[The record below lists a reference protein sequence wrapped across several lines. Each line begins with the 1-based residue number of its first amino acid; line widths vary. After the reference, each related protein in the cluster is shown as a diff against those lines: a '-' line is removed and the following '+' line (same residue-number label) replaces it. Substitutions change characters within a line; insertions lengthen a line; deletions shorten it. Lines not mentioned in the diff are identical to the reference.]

1 MAFCISRRGVFIF
14 LILGLSFVHCSEND
28 CEAFDDVDDVQY
40 EKCEVTFEAED
51 LKESINCGQFVPLQ
65 KFKDTFDG
73 TAPTVK
79 YSNAVR
85 FIIKVNL
92 HLKALWW
99 NHSVYK
105 NHQGQLPGSTNL
117 IYMN

>member
-1 MAFCISRRGVFIF
+1 LFPGPSLDFEKPEQICHVITAATKMAFCSLPVSRRGVFIF
-14 LILGLSFVHCSEND
+14 LILGLSFVHCSKND
-28 CEAFDDVDDVQY
+28 CEAFDDDDDVQL

-65 KFKDTFDG
+65 EFKDTFDG

-85 FIIKVNL
+85 
-92 HLKALWW
+92 
-99 NHSVYK
+99 
-105 NHQGQLPGSTNL
+105 
-117 IYMN
+117 IYN

>member
-1 MAFCISRRGVFIF
+1 MAFCSFNRRGVFIF

-28 CEAFDDVDDVQY
+28 CEAFDDDDDVQL

-51 LKESINCGQFVPLQ
+51 LKESINCGQYVPLQ
-65 KFKDTFDG
+65 EFSKDTFDG

-85 FIIKVNL
+85 
-92 HLKALWW
+92 
-99 NHSVYK
+99 
-105 NHQGQLPGSTNL
+105 
-117 IYMN
+117 IYN